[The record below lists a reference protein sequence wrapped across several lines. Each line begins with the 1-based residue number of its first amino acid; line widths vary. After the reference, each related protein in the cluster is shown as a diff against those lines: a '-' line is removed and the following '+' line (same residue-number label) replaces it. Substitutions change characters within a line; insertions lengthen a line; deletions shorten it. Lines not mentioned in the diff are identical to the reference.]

1 MESAGMAVSAI
12 NGTGGSVA
20 SAAMDSIRERV
31 IGSGEAAIVG
41 SGNGFEWM
49 RGFLEKRQFRIP
61 CVDVLVRL

>member
-1 MESAGMAVSAI
+1 METAGMAVSAI

-20 SAAMDSIRERV
+20 SAAMEGVRRRV
-31 IGSGEAAIVG
+31 VGNGEVVGG

-49 RGFLEKRQFRIP
+49 RGFLEKRSFRIP